1 MLSSMRTGLLIALC
15 VFTSHSFASS
25 TLGKHVLAIS
35 QSMSAF
41 YMYSLS
47 EGDNRY
53 KNEYEQHFIEAQAYL
68 SKFQSQDAVSANEL
82 QVRWDKIKPN
92 LQYEYVDGAGFIIP
106 VVIRN
111 AFRDYLSSA
120 YGKYV
125 GLASKEN
132 TAHGGIADMAL
143 NIEVMTARFFDVS
156 SALYGSMSVSNSD
169 SINPVIMA
177 KGLNED
183 FNRLQESGMS
193 DKIKRD
199 LRMVHTKWRFI
210 EGSVTQYGD
219 EAAYLLVYYN
229 KKQIHK
235 LLSRSQVA
243 LAGA

>member
-1 MLSSMRTGLLIALC
+1 MT
-15 VFTSHSFASS
+15 
-25 TLGKHVLAIS
+25 
-35 QSMSAF
+35 
-41 YMYSLS
+41 
-47 EGDNRY
+47 
-53 KNEYEQHFIEAQAYL
+53 
-68 SKFQSQDAVSANEL
+68 
-82 QVRWDKIKPN
+82 
-92 LQYEYVDGAGFIIP
+92 
-106 VVIRN
+106 RN

-132 TAHGGIADMAL
+132 PSHGGIANMAL

-169 SINPVIMA
+169 SINPVAMA
-177 KGLNED
+177 KDLND
-183 FNRLQESGMS
+183 NFNRLQESGMS